1 MKLTNKH
8 GLPEAFVRFL
18 HSDKYSRG
26 KADISVTTLIDAPRI
41 NKLREWHKD
50 DIEMDVSDRLW
61 ALLGTAAHH
70 ILEHAEQP
78 DVVTEERMYHKV
90 YDWVVSGAVDV
101 QQYKPDGTVNIVDY
115 KVCSA
120 WSVMNDKPEWERQ
133 LNCYA
138 YLVRKTKQLPIS
150 GLQICAILRDWNRR
164 KAETEANYP
173 DSPVVMV
180 DVELWDQ
187 DIQDQ
192 YIEQRVIL
200 HKDAQERFYFAE
212 PLPLCTDEER
222 WTKPSKWAVMKNGRK
237 SAVKL
242 FDDERHAELF
252 IETQKSADALYIE
265 HRRGEHTRCE
275 GNYCGVAQFCSQYK
289 GDKS

>member
-1 MKLTNKH
+1 MKLTNNH
-8 GLPEAFVRFL
+8 GLPESFVRFM

-26 KADISVTTLIDAPRI
+26 NAEISVTTLIDAPRI
-41 NKLREWHKD
+41 NKLRERHND
-50 DIEMDVSDRLW
+50 EMTMDVADRLW

-78 DVVTEERMYHKV
+78 DVVTEERMYHQV
-90 YDWVVSGAVDV
+90 FDWTLSGAVDV
-101 QQYKPDGTVNIVDY
+101 QQYKPDGSIHIVDY

-120 WSVMNDKPEWERQ
+120 WSVMNEKPEWERQ

-138 YLVRKTKQLPIS
+138 YLVRKTKELPVS

-164 KAETEANYP
+164 KAEVEVNYP

-180 DVELWDQ
+180 DVQLWDQ
-187 DIQDQ
+187 DEQDR
-192 YIEQRVIL
+192 YIEERVTL
-200 HKDAQERFYFAE
+200 HKDAQERFSFAD
-212 PLPLCTDEER
+212 PLPLCTDGER
-222 WTKPSKWAVMKNGRK
+222 WMKPSKWAVMKVGRK

-252 IETQKSADALYIE
+252 IGSQKSADALYVE
-265 HRRGEHTRCE
+265 HRAGEFTRCA
-275 GNYCGVAQFCSQYK
+275 GNFCGVAEFCEQYK
-289 GDKS
+289 GD

>member
-18 HSDKYSRG
+18 RNDKYSRG
-26 KADISVTTLIDAPRI
+26 NADISVTTLIDAPRI
-41 NKLREWHKD
+41 NKLRERHSD
-50 DIEMDVSDRLW
+50 ELTMDVSDRLW
-61 ALLGTAAHH
+61 ALLGTATHH
-70 ILEHAEQP
+70 ILEQAEQP
-78 DVVTEERMYHKV
+78 NVVTEERMYWQV
-90 YDWVVSGAVDV
+90 FDWKLSGAVDV
-101 QQYKPDGTVNIVDY
+101 QEYMADGSVKIIDY

-138 YLVRKTKQLPIS
+138 YLVRKNKQLPVS
-150 GLQICAILRDWNRR
+150 GLQVCAILRDWNRR

-180 DVELWDQ
+180 DVPLWDQ
-187 DIQDQ
+187 DIQDK
-192 YIEQRVIL
+192 YIEDRVVL
-200 HKDAQERFYFAE
+200 HKDAQERFSFAE
-212 PLPLCTDEER
+212 PLPLCTNEER
-222 WTKPSKWAVMKNGRK
+222 WTKPSKWAVMKEGRK

-252 IETQKSADALYIE
+252 IETQKSASALYIE
-265 HRRGEHTRCE
+265 HRPGSFTRCE
-275 GNYCGVAQFCSQYK
+275 GNYCGVADFCSQYK
-289 GDKS
+289 GDE